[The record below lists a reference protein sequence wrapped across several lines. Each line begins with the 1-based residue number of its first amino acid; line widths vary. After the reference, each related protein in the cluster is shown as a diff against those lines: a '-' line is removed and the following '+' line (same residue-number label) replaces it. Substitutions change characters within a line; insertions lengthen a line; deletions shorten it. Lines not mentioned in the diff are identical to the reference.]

1 VERVLFGGLL
11 KIVTR
16 SRRAVLVALLL
27 GLTTGLIASRVSS
40 EEPARK
46 PARAIFVTNPTL
58 NSLSVF
64 PAGSNGNVASL
75 FTLTHLSGP
84 RGIAYWAGN
93 LYVTNQGP
101 DTITVYPANG
111 DGRPNPIFTIGGENT
126 QLINPTAIALDS
138 TGDIY
143 VANEGTPDDP
153 GSITIYR
160 SGSNGDV
167 APIARIAGTKTGLI
181 SPDGVAVDSDGY
193 IYVSNDSN
201 EAKVPDSI
209 TVYSSG
215 STGNSIPVRVI
226 SGPATKLA
234 SPGGIA
240 VDSSGNI
247 FVTSLNLAER
257 SWGAVAILVY
267 ARGRTANVAPMTSI
281 DGDCA
286 RIAVTG
292 AIALGNGNVYVTNPN
307 VPGPQSVVVYS
318 QRNLGTE
325 ADPIIVRPILGF
337 LEYAARTHT
346 GFWDN
351 PYASRTM
358 AMPELQCLMPISN
371 IVGDKT
377 RINGAAGITVDP
389 AGNIYVT
396 NSDSDSVGVFQPGA
410 DGNVTPSLTIES
422 PNGVEDSNAVA
433 IDSEGKIYVANGGGE
448 IEGREV
454 PTNTLTIYPAG
465 SYANVKPIATLGGG
479 SAGDDLSG
487 ISMPG
492 AIAVDAHG
500 RIFVANQTAGYDLQ
514 GNITVYP
521 AGSDGDVRPI
531 ATIGGTRTGDNTG
544 LRDPVGLGF
553 DSSGNVYVLNSSGGP
568 DTNGSITVYP
578 PTANGNVA
586 PQAIIANG
594 VKDKQTKFE
603 SPAGMALDVAG
614 NIYVTNDGS
623 ANGGSDSDSITI
635 YAAGKFGD
643 VAPIKIIS
651 GPHTGLNLPHGIGI
665 DSDGKIYVAN
675 DGSDNKGVD
684 SVTVY
689 APGSSGD
696 AKPIAVIRGSLT
708 GLGKPGGL
716 AVGP

>member
-1 VERVLFGGLL
+1 M
-11 KIVTR
+11 
-16 SRRAVLVALLL
+16 
-27 GLTTGLIASRVSS
+27 
-40 EEPARK
+40 
-46 PARAIFVTNPTL
+46 

-64 PAGSNGNVASL
+64 PAGSSGNVASL
-75 FTLTHLSGP
+75 FSLTHLSAP
-84 RGIAYWAGN
+84 HGIAYRSGR

-101 DTITVYPANG
+101 DAITAYPANG
-111 DGRPNPIFTIGGENT
+111 GGRPNPIFTISGENT
-126 QLINPTAIALDS
+126 QLFNAVAVALDAANN
-138 TGDIY
+138 IY
-143 VANEGTPDDP
+143 VANEGASDEP
-153 GSITIYR
+153 GSVTIYR

-167 APIARIAGTKTGLI
+167 APIARIAGPKTGLK
-181 SPDGVAVDSDGY
+181 SAEGVAVDSHGY
-193 IYVSNDSN
+193 IYVANEDRTEKDS
-201 EAKVPDSI
+201 DSI
-209 TVYSSG
+209 TVYSPG
-215 STGNSIPVRVI
+215 STGDSVPVRVI

-257 SWGAVAILVY
+257 SWGSVAILVY
-267 ARGRTANVAPMTSI
+267 APGSTGNVAPMTSI

-286 RIAVTG
+286 KIAVTG

-307 VPGPQSVVVYS
+307 VPGPQSVVVFS
-318 QRNLGTE
+318 QRSLGTQ
-325 ADPIIVRPILGF
+325 ANPIIWGPILGF
-337 LEYAARTHT
+337 LEYSVITHVV
-346 GFWDN
+346 FWDD
-351 PYASRTM
+351 PYSSRTTV
-358 AMPELQCLMPISN
+358 APGPQCLMPISN

-377 RINGAAGITVDP
+377 KINGAAGIAVDP
-389 AGNIYVT
+389 DGNIYVT
-396 NSDSDSVGVFQPGA
+396 NSDSDSIGVFPPDANGDVA
-410 DGNVTPSLTIES
+410 PSLTIES
-422 PNGVEDSNAVA
+422 PNGVQDSTAVA
-433 IDSEGKIYVANGGGE
+433 VDSEGKIYVANGGGE
-448 IEGREV
+448 IEGRET
-454 PTNTLTIYPAG
+454 PANTVTIYPAG

-500 RIFVANQTAGYDLQ
+500 RIFVANETAGYNLQ

-544 LRDPVGLGF
+544 LNDPVGLGF
-553 DSSGNVYVLNSSGGP
+553 DSAGNLYVLNSSGGP

-578 PTANGNVA
+578 PAANGNVA
-586 PQAIIANG
+586 PKAIIANG

-651 GPHTGLNLPHGIGI
+651 GPNTGLNLPHGIGI

-684 SVTVY
+684 NVTVY

-696 AKPIAVIRGSLT
+696 AKPIVVILGSLT

-716 AVGP
+716 VVGP

>member
-1 VERVLFGGLL
+1 
-11 KIVTR
+11 
-16 SRRAVLVALLL
+16 
-27 GLTTGLIASRVSS
+27 
-40 EEPARK
+40 
-46 PARAIFVTNPTL
+46 VTNEDRT
-58 NSLSVF
+58 
-64 PAGSNGNVASL
+64 
-75 FTLTHLSGP
+75 
-84 RGIAYWAGN
+84 
-93 LYVTNQGP
+93 
-101 DTITVYPANG
+101 
-111 DGRPNPIFTIGGENT
+111 EK
-126 QLINPTAIALDS
+126 DS
-138 TGDIY
+138 
-143 VANEGTPDDP
+143 
-153 GSITIYR
+153 
-160 SGSNGDV
+160 
-167 APIARIAGTKTGLI
+167 
-181 SPDGVAVDSDGY
+181 
-193 IYVSNDSN
+193 
-201 EAKVPDSI
+201 DSI
-209 TVYSSG
+209 TVYSPG
-215 STGNSIPVRVI
+215 STGDSPPVRVI

-267 ARGRTANVAPMTSI
+267 APGSTGNVAPMTSI

-286 RIAVTG
+286 KIGMAG
-292 AIALGNGNVYVTNPN
+292 AIALGPDGNIYVTNPGE
-307 VPGPQSVVVYS
+307 PGRASVVVFS
-318 QRNLGTE
+318 QQPLGTQ
-325 ADPIIVRPILGF
+325 ADPIIQGPILGF
-337 LEYAARTHT
+337 LEYAVITHVV
-346 GFWDN
+346 FWDD
-351 PYASRTM
+351 PYSSRTTV
-358 AMPELQCLMPISN
+358 APELQCLMPLSSI
-371 IVGDKT
+371 IGDKT
-377 RINGAAGITVDP
+377 GMYGAWGIAVDP
-389 AGNIYVT
+389 DGNIYVT
-396 NSDSDSVGVFQPGA
+396 NSESNSIGVFQPGA
-410 DGNVTPSLTIES
+410 NGNVAPSLTIES

-433 IDSEGKIYVANGGGE
+433 VDSEGKIYVANGGGE
-448 IEGREV
+448 IEGREA
-454 PTNTLTIYPAG
+454 PANTVTIYPAG
-465 SYANVKPIATLGGG
+465 SYANVAPIATL
-479 SAGDDLSG
+479 AGASTARTGYDDLSG

-500 RIFVANQTAGYDLQ
+500 RIFVTNETAGYNLH

-521 AGSDGDVRPI
+521 AGSDGDVKPI

-553 DSSGNVYVLNSSGGP
+553 DSAGNLYVLNSSGGP
-568 DTNGSITVYP
+568 DTRGSITVYP

-594 VKDKQTKFE
+594 VKDKRTKFE

>member
-1 VERVLFGGLL
+1 M
-11 KIVTR
+11 
-16 SRRAVLVALLL
+16 VLVMALILFIPATL
-27 GLTTGLIASRVSS
+27 RAGANGPSAVSPVS
-40 EEPARK
+40 TQGPGRK
-46 PARAIFVTNPTL
+46 PAPAVFVTNPTL

-75 FTLTHLSGP
+75 FTLTHLSAP
-84 RGIAYWAGN
+84 HGIAYWAGN
-93 LYVTNQGP
+93 LYVVNGNP
-101 DTITVYPANG
+101 DSITAYPANAG
-111 DGRPNPIFTIGGENT
+111 RRPNPIITISGGNT
-126 QLINPTAIALDS
+126 HLYNPVAIALDS
-138 TGDIY
+138 AGNMY
-143 VANEGTPDDP
+143 VANEGSQRDEPA
-153 GSITIYR
+153 SITIYR
-160 SGSNGDV
+160 AGSKGDV
-167 APIARIAGTKTGLI
+167 APIARIAGAKTDLK
-181 SPDGVAVDSDGY
+181 SPSGVAVDSSGY
-193 IYVSNDSN
+193 IYVTNDTYPQ
-201 EAKVPDSI
+201 EPDSI
-209 TVYSSG
+209 TVYSPG
-215 STGNSIPVRVI
+215 STGNSTPVRVI

-247 FVTSLNLAER
+247 FVTSLNLDEGTSQQNHA
-257 SWGAVAILVY
+257 AILLY
-267 ARGRTANVAPMTSI
+267 APGSTGNVAPMTSV

-286 RIAVTG
+286 TITAPG
-292 AIALGNGNVYVTNPN
+292 ALALGPNGNLYVTNPIA
-307 VPGPQSVVVYS
+307 PLPESVVVLS
-318 QRNLGTE
+318 QRLLGTQ
-325 ADPIIVRPILGF
+325 ADPIIWGPISVF
-337 LEYAARTHT
+337 FEYAALTHV
-346 GFWDN
+346 GFWFN
-351 PYASRTM
+351 PYASRTTIS
-358 AMPELQCLMPISN
+358 PGPQCVTPISN

-377 RINGAAGITVDP
+377 EINGAWGIAVDP
-389 AGNIYVT
+389 DGNIYVT
-396 NSDSDSVGVFQPGA
+396 NSESNSIGVFQPGA
-410 DGNVTPSLTIES
+410 NGNVAPSLTIES

-433 IDSEGKIYVANGGGE
+433 VDSEGKIYVANGGGE
-448 IEGREV
+448 IEGREA
-454 PTNTLTIYPAG
+454 PANTVTIYPAG
-465 SYANVKPIATLGGG
+465 SYANVKPIATLGSA
-479 SAGDDLSG
+479 SAGDDSSG

-492 AIAVDAHG
+492 AIAVDRSG
-500 RIFVANQTAGYDLQ
+500 RIFVANETAGYNLH

-521 AGSDGDVRPI
+521 AGSNGDVKPI

-544 LRDPVGLGF
+544 LNDPVGLGF
-553 DSSGNVYVLNSSGGP
+553 DSASNLYVLNSSGGP
-568 DTNGSITVYP
+568 DTSGSITVYP
-578 PTANGNVA
+578 PTANGNVVPKA
-586 PQAIIANG
+586 TIANG

-651 GPHTGLNLPHGIGI
+651 GPDTGLNLPHGIGI

-684 SVTVY
+684 SVSVY

>member
-1 VERVLFGGLL
+1 MSGEGPG
-11 KIVTR
+11 
-16 SRRAVLVALLL
+16 
-27 GLTTGLIASRVSS
+27 
-40 EEPARK
+40 RK
-46 PARAIFVTNPTL
+46 PAPAIFVANPTL

-64 PAGSNGNVASL
+64 PAGSSGNVASL

-84 RGIAYWAGN
+84 HGIAYWAGK

-101 DTITVYPANG
+101 DSITVYPANG
-111 DGRPNPIFTIGGENT
+111 DRRPNPIFIISGENT
-126 QLINPTAIALDS
+126 QLFNAVAVALDAA
-138 TGDIY
+138 GNIY
-143 VANEGTPDDP
+143 VANEGADKEP

-160 SGSNGDV
+160 AGSNGDV
-167 APIARIAGTKTGLI
+167 APVARIAGPKTGLK
-181 SPDGVAVDSDGY
+181 SAEGVAVDSHGY
-193 IYVSNDSN
+193 IYVANEDRTEKDS
-201 EAKVPDSI
+201 DSI
-209 TVYSSG
+209 TVYSPG
-215 STGNSIPVRVI
+215 STGDSAPVRVI

-257 SWGAVAILVY
+257 SWGSVAILVY
-267 ARGRTANVAPMTSI
+267 APGSTGNVAPMTSI

-318 QRNLGTE
+318 QRDLGTQ
-325 ADPIIVRPILGF
+325 ADPIIWGPILGF
-337 LEYAARTHT
+337 LESAVITHVA
-346 GFWDN
+346 FWDN
-351 PYASRTM
+351 PYTSRTTVF
-358 AMPELQCLMPISN
+358 PGPQCLTPISN

-377 RINGAAGITVDP
+377 KINGAAGITADP

-396 NSDSDSVGVFQPGA
+396 NSDSDSVGVFQAGA
-410 DGNVTPSLTIES
+410 NGDVAPSLTIEGPS
-422 PNGVEDSNAVA
+422 GVADSNAVA
-433 IDSEGKIYVANGGGE
+433 IDSDGKIYVANGGGE
-448 IEGREV
+448 IEGRES
-454 PTNTLTIYPAG
+454 PANTITIYPAG

-479 SAGDDLSG
+479 SIGDDLSG

-492 AIAVDAHG
+492 AIAVDSRG
-500 RIFVANQTAGYDLQ
+500 RIFVVNETAGYNLQ
-514 GNITVYP
+514 GDITVYP
-521 AGSDGDVRPI
+521 AGSYGNIRPI

-544 LRDPVGLGF
+544 LNDPVGLAF
-553 DSSGNVYVLNSSGGP
+553 DSAGDLYVLNSSGGP
-568 DTNGSITVYP
+568 DGNGSITVYP

-586 PQAIIANG
+586 PKATIVNS
-594 VKDKQTKFE
+594 VKDKRTKFE

-623 ANGGSDSDSITI
+623 ANGGSGSDSITI
-635 YAAGKFGD
+635 YAAGKSGD
-643 VAPIKIIS
+643 VAPMKIIS
-651 GPHTGLNLPHGIGI
+651 GPHTGLNLPHGIAI
-665 DSDGKIYVAN
+665 DSAGKIYVAN

-696 AKPIAVIRGSLT
+696 AKPITVIRGSLT